1 MRASL
6 HILLVSALLAFSS
19 SARADFYIV
28 VNASNSQSMMTRTDA
43 LHLFMGRTRTFEN
56 GEPAQTFD
64 MPRDSPQRARFY
76 RTLSGMSL
84 AQVASYWARLMFSGQ
99 NLPPKPLTDEAA
111 MTATILHN
119 PNAIGWLSSAPT
131 DKGLKTVLILTE
143 EP

>member
-1 MRASL
+1 MRTYL
-6 HILLVSALLAFSS
+6 PILLVSVLLAFSS

-28 VNASNSQSMMTRTDA
+28 VNASNSQTAMTRTEA
-43 LHLFMGRTRTFEN
+43 LHLFMGRTRTFGD
-56 GEPAQTFD
+56 GEVAQTFD

-76 RTLSGMSL
+76 RALSGMSL

-99 NLPPKPLTDEAA
+99 NLPPKPLADEAA
-111 MTATILHN
+111 MTHTILHN